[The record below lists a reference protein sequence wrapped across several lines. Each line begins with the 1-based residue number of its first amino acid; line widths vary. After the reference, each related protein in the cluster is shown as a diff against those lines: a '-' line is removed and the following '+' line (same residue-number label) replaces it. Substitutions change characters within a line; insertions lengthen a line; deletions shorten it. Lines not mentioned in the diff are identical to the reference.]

1 MNILLTL
8 SLDKELKSNDF
19 QENIIFLESKKNNIM
34 NGNFI
39 KMLYSTQYFTMN
51 GIFIDFPIQNFEKK
65 EYNGKK
71 ILFFDTFENNE
82 LISQISKIESNII
95 HLFIKNEYTHNG
107 SIHRKKIVNTIHS
120 QMINGMIKYYNY
132 MNTSESNHFY
142 IKISGIWETDL
153 DIGLTYKIIQY

>member
-1 MNILLTL
+1 MNILL
-8 SLDKELKSNDF
+8 KMEDF

-39 KMLYSTQYFTMN
+39 KMLYSTEYFTMN
-51 GIFIDFPIQNFEKK
+51 GIYIDFPIRNFEKK
-65 EYNGKK
+65 VYNGKK
-71 ILFFDTFENNE
+71 ILFFDTFENNQ
-82 LISQISKIESNII
+82 LISQISKIESSII
-95 HLFIKNEYTHNG
+95 HLFIKNESTQNKT
-107 SIHRKKIVNTIHS
+107 IQRKKIVNTIHS

-132 MNTSESNHFY
+132 MTDSESNQFY